1 MESDQYD
8 MPRERL
14 LYGSSDQP
22 NINQDVWR
30 NLKKKLKGKGY
41 KGLLPLIV
49 CTLYTIHNAL
59 RKETCVGGFGDMAKQ
74 LAFDLHA

>member
-14 LYGSSDQP
+14 LYASSDQP
-22 NINQDVWR
+22 NINQDVWS

-59 RKETCVGGFGDMAKQ
+59 RKETCVGGLGDMAKQ